1 MSQKDSSEKD
11 MKNNQKKYTLLKYVN
26 SSYLSERT
34 VILDNIQTLGRCIFI
49 KSKNGIQKS
58 KNIIQVFNYNPIT
71 QIYPTINGKLYIC
84 ALIKRQ
90 NGESLIITSEN
101 DILIELFI
109 NDINEWVIKTRE
121 FRNMLHRWC
130 NCIQNNIVRVIYSIH
145 MQKKIQEVNRK
156 LKNKH
161 HDEIIHLHARYN
173 IACMKYLS
181 YNLTYGPNGYKFLEK
196 HFFKLWKRE
205 WKNQCLRENIKY
217 NHGLIKYGLNF
228 FTQTKNDNMN
238 DKCINKRFFHNLHD
252 NNIRTTKID
261 RTFSEIISSFEKVIS
276 HGKALDAYTEENKI
290 EIVRNL
296 QKIADLRH
304 HIQTITNEGEEF
316 ILIGDQSSGKS
327 SLLCML
333 LGVNISYTD
342 DTFAT
347 RCPVRYLLEPC
358 EPHLGWKYEFENTHT
373 REFTSVSQEELQK
386 RLIHHF
392 KKNIGKHIV
401 FEPITIK
408 VYSPVCTSSMTLVD
422 LPGLVGLGDAT
433 EKREQHE
440 ASYSIVKDY
449 LKRPNIFVLFVHRFD
464 VDIGSLNT
472 KILEE
477 VNKKCN
483 DNVIYCITHF
493 DRYCTDKDISI
504 DDVYNNILSCSDQI
518 ARGKDMFLLSLS
530 KKVEDLG
537 EKEMLVQRTI
547 TVLREEHLN
556 QLSQRNVH
564 FNIDSIKLFLRKK
577 IHKHIIDTEKIIY
590 NYVQSQRKNL
600 GDKDRIISKTLKR
613 PEINE
618 WVLDSFM
625 TNFKNK
631 THKLLKGHFIPD
643 KNSNEHIF
651 FENLDEEINN
661 ANNFSINTDVPVWP
675 NVTMPRK
682 TDICGNKK
690 NFNDKLDISLKRDLV
705 SHALFTRTIYELQMR
720 LCSINLIPND
730 ADIKHGITAD
740 PNINLD
746 VPKDSAHCVMVHTV
760 QQQLNMSNFFDY
772 TIKRLEYIIYKIV
785 RYVVW
790 SILNSPETPYE
801 CLLLFEKSEFQSI
814 FETEIYKFVNK
825 LSVFT
830 RKEMTSIFDEIM
842 SAPIVMGHAIR
853 YKEMLI
859 RDYGW
864 SDEEINR
871 CIDNSIFQPRH
882 IDVHNDDD
890 DDALNNEENT
900 RITKIQQLIKLH
912 IHVRMIMISEHIVHS
927 IDYNWRRMLDDSK
940 ESAIYEKSSF
950 PYNLYDHIRANVCKK
965 LNIDG
970 DEYDSDV
977 LYKLYTGNQE
987 LLLKEYKDKV
997 NESYDHL
1004 NTLIFNCEKLPDLM
1018 FKSIQIAGNRF
1029 L

>member
-1 MSQKDSSEKD
+1 MSQKDSSDKD
-11 MKNNQKKYTLLKYVN
+11 IKNNLKKYTLLKYVN

-34 VILDNIQTLGRCIFI
+34 VILGNDQNLGRCIFI
-49 KSKNGIQKS
+49 KSKNGNQKD
-58 KNIIQVFNYNPIT
+58 KNIIPIFDNNPIT
-71 QIYPTINGKLYIC
+71 QIYPTIKGKLYVC
-84 ALIKRQ
+84 ALIKRT
-90 NGESLIITSEN
+90 NGEPLIITSEN

-109 NDINEWVIKTRE
+109 NDISQWVITTRE

-130 NCIQNNIVRVIYSIH
+130 NCIQNNIVRLIYSIH
-145 MQKKIQEVNRK
+145 MQKKIQEENNR

-161 HDEIIHLHARYN
+161 EDELIHLHARYN

-196 HFFKLWKRE
+196 YFFQIWKKE
-205 WKNQCLRENIKY
+205 WKNLCLRENIRY

-228 FTQTKNDNMN
+228 FTQTKNENAQ

-252 NNIRTTKID
+252 NSNRTKKID
-261 RTFSEIISSFEKVIS
+261 RNFSEIISSFENVISNGKVIE
-276 HGKALDAYTEENKI
+276 DYNEEHKI

-316 ILIGDQSSGKS
+316 IIIGDQSSGKS

-342 DTFAT
+342 DSFAT

-358 EPHLGWKYEFENTHT
+358 EPHLGWRYEFENTHT
-373 REFTSVSQEELQK
+373 REFTAVNQEELQK

-392 KKNIGKHIV
+392 KKTIGKQIV

-408 VYSPVCTSSMTLVD
+408 VYSPICTSSMTLVD
-422 LPGLVGLGDAT
+422 LPGLVGIGDAV

-440 ASYSIVKDY
+440 ASYSIVNEY

-477 VNKKCN
+477 VNKKCSE
-483 DNVIYCITHF
+483 NVIYCITHF

-504 DDVYNNILSCSDQI
+504 EDVYNNILTCSDEI

-530 KKVEDLG
+530 KKVEDLSD
-537 EKEMLVQRTI
+537 KEMLVQRTI
-547 TVLREEHLN
+547 NLLKDEHSN

-590 NYVQSQRKNL
+590 NYVQSQRKHL
-600 GDKDRIISKTLKR
+600 SDKDKIISKTLRK

-618 WVLDSFM
+618 WVLDCFM
-625 TNFKNK
+625 SNFKNK
-631 THKLLKGHFIPD
+631 THKLLRGQFIPD
-643 KNSNEHIF
+643 KNTNEHIF

-661 ANNFSINTDVPVWP
+661 ANNFSRNTDVPVWP
-675 NVTMPRK
+675 KVSMPRI
-682 TDICGNKK
+682 TDICGNIK

-720 LCSINLIPND
+720 LCSIDLIPND
-730 ADIKHGITAD
+730 KDIKHGITAD

-760 QQQLNMSNFFDY
+760 QQQLEMANFFDY
-772 TIKRLEYIIYKIV
+772 TIKRLEYIIYKII
-785 RYVVW
+785 RYVIW
-790 SILNSPETPYE
+790 SIVNSPDTPYE
-801 CLLLFEKSEFQSI
+801 CLLLLEKQEFQCI
-814 FETEIYKFVNK
+814 FETEIYRFIHK

-864 SDEEINR
+864 TEEGIKS
-871 CIDNSIFQPRH
+871 CTDNSIFQPRH

-890 DDALNNEENT
+890 DDALNNEENN
-900 RITKIQQLIKLH
+900 RIEKIQNLIKLH

-927 IDYNWRRMLDDSK
+927 VDYNWRRMLDDSK

-950 PYNLYDHIRANVCKK
+950 PYNLYDHIRENVCKK
-965 LNIDG
+965 LVIDG
-970 DEYDSDV
+970 EEYDTDT
-977 LYKLYTGNQE
+977 LFKLYTGNQE
-987 LLLKEYKDKV
+987 TLLKDYKEKV
-997 NESYDHL
+997 NNSYEHL
-1004 NTLIFNCEKLPDLM
+1004 NTLLFNCEKLPDLM